1 MAIGLRARACQ
12 IEGVERGAA
21 ARAPA
26 WIGALV
32 LAAAMTAA
40 TPAGAAPGDAD
51 AVPDETWPTGREVAP
66 ARERPDPAAV
76 PVTACSFTEAV
87 CVHASSSVAPGA
99 TMWTLRRAEHALR
112 AYRALGVPP
121 PLPDGALGGSP
132 AYDLYLVP
140 GEPAAVTVADL
151 VASGD
156 AWDRASAFTVLPPPS
171 PRAGC
176 EASFSVAQAIAHAVG
191 LRFDAGAEAGA
202 LSMESSYLASLVA
215 PCEDVELAA
224 VDDFQ
229 RHPERSFVAG
239 DPDAP
244 DGALLFPWFLDDTY
258 GRAGPG
264 RVILA
269 LLGLAVQKTPP
280 GSWEWHNEPDV
291 FDVLRVAMKDRGST
305 LDNLLLDFAVARAFV
320 GSRSDGAHLSDVE
333 RYGDAGRVRFEWAVP
348 FDSLPR
354 RLAPGTPIEAMG
366 MTYLWLDLGAS
377 PQVPELTFVADWELP
392 SLFRW
397 ALVKVDKQGAEV
409 GRVDVAGVFG
419 ASHAERTVVGL
430 DGLSGLLVVGV
441 NAGSIDRSHPFDPDE
456 QPLMPHGYTVT
467 LVK

>member
-1 MAIGLRARACQ
+1 MAIGLRARSCQ
-12 IEGVERGAA
+12 IEGVERPPRRAA
-21 ARAPA
+21 
-26 WIGALV
+26 GALV
-32 LAAAMTAA
+32 LAAALTVAVPA
-40 TPAGAAPGDAD
+40 LAGPAEGDAGAPAD
-51 AVPDETWPTGREVAP
+51 EPQTTGREAAP
-66 ARERPDPAAV
+66 ARERPDPAAA
-76 PVTACSFTEAV
+76 PVTACSFSEPV
-87 CVHASSSVAPGA
+87 CVHAAASVDPGA

-112 AYRALGVPP
+112 AYRALGFPA
-121 PLPDGALGGSP
+121 PLPDGALGGGP
-132 AYDLYLVP
+132 AYDLYLLP
-140 GEPAAVTVADL
+140 GEPAPATVADL

-171 PRAGC
+171 PRSGC
-176 EASFSVAQAIAHAVG
+176 EASFSIAQALAHAVG
-191 LRFDAGAEAGA
+191 LRIDAGAEAGA

-215 PCEDVELAA
+215 PCESVELAA
-224 VDDFQ
+224 VDDLQ
-229 RHPERSFVAG
+229 RHPERSFAAG
-239 DPDAP
+239 DPDQP

-280 GSWEWHNEPDV
+280 GSWTWNNEPDV
-291 FDVLRVAMKDRGST
+291 FDVLRATMKDRGST
-305 LDNLLLDFAVARAFV
+305 LDELLLDFAVARAFV

-333 RYGDAGRVRFEWAVP
+333 RYGDAGRVRFEWAIP
-348 FDSLPR
+348 FGSLPR
-354 RLAPGTPIEAMG
+354 RLAPGAPIEATG
-366 MTYLWLDLGAS
+366 MTYLWVDLAAS
-377 PQVPELTFVADWELP
+377 PEAAELTFVADWELP

-409 GRVDVAGVFG
+409 GRVDVAGIYG

-441 NAGSIDRSHPFDPDE
+441 NTGSIDRGHPFDPDE

-467 LVK
+467 LAK